1 MKNWQ
6 PIATAPIPKKDSAFE
21 NAGYSPYVLVVDKYG
36 IVREAHTINFTW
48 FEVNNPID
56 PIKQPTHWMPL
67 PIKQQSSKKMKLVP
81 DKKDYLQDV
90 QSMTDNSKGDLSPE
104 DFIEFANE
112 AIEILQ
118 KKLEEVQEDISQK
131 VEELV
136 DSFGGADC
144 TLRQL
149 KGE

>member
-1 MKNWQ
+1 
-6 PIATAPIPKKDSAFE
+6 
-21 NAGYSPYVLVVDKYG
+21 
-36 IVREAHTINFTW
+36 
-48 FEVNNPID
+48 
-56 PIKQPTHWMPL
+56 
-67 PIKQQSSKKMKLVP
+67 MKLVP
-81 DKKDYLQDV
+81 NKKDYLQDV

-104 DFIEFANE
+104 DFIEFVNE

-118 KKLEEVQEDISQK
+118 RKIELAQEDINQK

-136 DSFGGADC
+136 DSFGGTDC

>member
-1 MKNWQ
+1 
-6 PIATAPIPKKDSAFE
+6 
-21 NAGYSPYVLVVDKYG
+21 
-36 IVREAHTINFTW
+36 
-48 FEVNNPID
+48 
-56 PIKQPTHWMPL
+56 
-67 PIKQQSSKKMKLVP
+67 MKLVP

-104 DFIEFANE
+104 NFIEFANE

>member
-1 MKNWQ
+1 
-6 PIATAPIPKKDSAFE
+6 
-21 NAGYSPYVLVVDKYG
+21 
-36 IVREAHTINFTW
+36 
-48 FEVNNPID
+48 
-56 PIKQPTHWMPL
+56 
-67 PIKQQSSKKMKLVP
+67 MKLVP

-131 VEELV
+131 FEELV

>member
-1 MKNWQ
+1 
-6 PIATAPIPKKDSAFE
+6 
-21 NAGYSPYVLVVDKYG
+21 
-36 IVREAHTINFTW
+36 
-48 FEVNNPID
+48 
-56 PIKQPTHWMPL
+56 
-67 PIKQQSSKKMKLVP
+67 MKLVP
-81 DKKDYLQDV
+81 NKKDYLQEV
-90 QSMTDNSKGDLSPE
+90 QSIVDDSKDDLSPE

-118 KKLEEVQEDISQK
+118 EKDDLSPEDFIEFANEAIEILQRKLEEVQEDISQK

>member
-1 MKNWQ
+1 
-6 PIATAPIPKKDSAFE
+6 
-21 NAGYSPYVLVVDKYG
+21 
-36 IVREAHTINFTW
+36 
-48 FEVNNPID
+48 
-56 PIKQPTHWMPL
+56 
-67 PIKQQSSKKMKLVP
+67 MKLVP
-81 DKKDYLQDV
+81 NKKDYLQDV

-118 KKLEEVQEDISQK
+118 KKLEEVQEGISQK

>member
-1 MKNWQ
+1 
-6 PIATAPIPKKDSAFE
+6 
-21 NAGYSPYVLVVDKYG
+21 
-36 IVREAHTINFTW
+36 
-48 FEVNNPID
+48 
-56 PIKQPTHWMPL
+56 
-67 PIKQQSSKKMKLVP
+67 MKLTP
-81 DKKDYLQDV
+81 DKKDYLQDI
-90 QSMTDNSKGDLSPE
+90 QSMVDNSKGDLSAE
-104 DFIEFANE
+104 DFIELANE

-118 KKLEEVQEDISQK
+118 KKIELVEESKK

>member
-1 MKNWQ
+1 
-6 PIATAPIPKKDSAFE
+6 
-21 NAGYSPYVLVVDKYG
+21 
-36 IVREAHTINFTW
+36 
-48 FEVNNPID
+48 
-56 PIKQPTHWMPL
+56 
-67 PIKQQSSKKMKLVP
+67 MKLTP
-81 DKKDYLQDV
+81 DKKDYLQDI
-90 QSMTDNSKGDLSPE
+90 QSMVDNSKGDLSAE
-104 DFIEFANE
+104 DFIELASE

-118 KKLEEVQEDISQK
+118 KKIELVEESQK

>member
-1 MKNWQ
+1 
-6 PIATAPIPKKDSAFE
+6 
-21 NAGYSPYVLVVDKYG
+21 
-36 IVREAHTINFTW
+36 
-48 FEVNNPID
+48 
-56 PIKQPTHWMPL
+56 
-67 PIKQQSSKKMKLVP
+67 MKLTP
-81 DKKDYLQDV
+81 DKKDYLQDI
-90 QSMTDNSKGDLSPE
+90 QSMVDNSKGDLSAE
-104 DFIEFANE
+104 DFIELANE

-118 KKLEEVQEDISQK
+118 KKIELVEESQK

>member
-1 MKNWQ
+1 MAILTKLKN
-6 PIATAPIPKKDSAFE
+6 
-21 NAGYSPYVLVVDKYG
+21 
-36 IVREAHTINFTW
+36 
-48 FEVNNPID
+48 
-56 PIKQPTHWMPL
+56 
-67 PIKQQSSKKMKLVP
+67 MKLVP

-90 QSMTDNSKGDLSPE
+90 QSMTDNSKSDLSPE